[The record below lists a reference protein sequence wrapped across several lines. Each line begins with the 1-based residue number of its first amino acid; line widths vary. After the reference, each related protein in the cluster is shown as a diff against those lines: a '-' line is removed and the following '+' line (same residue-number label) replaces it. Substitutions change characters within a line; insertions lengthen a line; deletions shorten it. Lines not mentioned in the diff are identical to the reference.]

1 MSEWLKS
8 DSAKVL
14 MLVRFQLR
22 PQIFSNMSCCKECPW
37 KVENNHNQ
45 KLKEF
50 VNRTGRKHTCHI
62 VNPKLWDTSNEKQI
76 CKGIEE
82 IFV

>member
-1 MSEWLKS
+1 MK
-8 DSAKVL
+8 
-14 MLVRFQLR
+14 
-22 PQIFSNMSCCKECPW
+22 CKECPW
-37 KVENNHNQ
+37 KVDNNHNQ

-50 VNRTGRKHTCHI
+50 VNRTGRKHACHMI
-62 VNPKLWDTSNEKQI
+62 NPKLWDTSNEKQI